1 MLRLS
6 WGHIALAFAEQVGD
20 EVRHTVEEILR
31 CCLCK
36 SAWIPC
42 GLPVKL
48 GGLGVSHPSL
58 VHAVAFLSSSLCEV
72 AGDFS
77 PVGVEVP
84 HEASL
89 LASLNWFQNH
99 VGTTAGIW
107 TVWNRDGVLLLPD
120 DLDTGVW
127 LKQKTW
133 MDLDGADGADR

>member
-1 MLRLS
+1 M
-6 WGHIALAFAEQVGD
+6 
-20 EVRHTVEEILR
+20 
-31 CCLCK
+31 
-36 SAWIPC
+36 
-42 GLPVKL
+42 
-48 GGLGVSHPSL
+48 
-58 VHAVAFLSSSLCEV
+58 AFLSSSLCEV
-72 AGDFS
+72 AGYFY